1 MKGMSTV
8 EVGRHFHHVHS
19 SLENMEARQAGGR
32 AGRQLVLLGDYGTLE
47 SPQVN
52 ITLELA
58 GIKAPLIILFSV
70 VFL

>member
-47 SPQVN
+47 AHRL
-52 ITLELA
+52 TLLWSWQA
-58 GIKAPLIILFSV
+58 SKHH
-70 VFL
+70 